1 MSARHDTDLLSQ
13 AQQRR
18 RKDEALSKIIGVDI
32 KCLHLARHF
41 LTDLTLSDN
50 AVVNELAWHIQK
62 TVGDFLTRSTE
73 RNSMKCEYCG
83 GSGKIDIN
91 EPGAYGYM
99 TCDKCD
105 GYGAMCDICG
115 RPMLLGE
122 CEWCALARAEGE
134 SFVKTH
140 GLPWDRP

>member
-1 MSARHDTDLLSQ
+1 
-13 AQQRR
+13 
-18 RKDEALSKIIGVDI
+18 
-32 KCLHLARHF
+32 
-41 LTDLTLSDN
+41 
-50 AVVNELAWHIQK
+50 
-62 TVGDFLTRSTE
+62 
-73 RNSMKCEYCG
+73 MKCEYCG

-140 GLPWDRP
+140 GLPWGRHEQIDHIDFSAFRDVPECRDSARISRKSP